1 MTKKIPKEP
10 DPLKPANH
18 LDIDNLETLRIM
30 SDPFRIQILKQMMS
44 PSTVKSIAT
53 ALNIPATKI
62 YYHINLLEQHK
73 LIRVVSTRIVSG
85 ILEKQY
91 HVTAYSFGAKDGLVN
106 AGGGTN
112 EAIALFEAGLENAKL
127 ELRRAHNEDLIG
139 PPDEHSETKDGD
151 RDVDF
156 SHGIMTLTADQSKQ
170 FRKRLNKLLTETWA
184 LNPDNAQRSDG
195 TQTYSFTVAFH
206 RTLDPR
212 TSKPAGASSRKKDIK
227 ARKA

>member
-1 MTKKIPKEP
+1 MTKKIAMSDNPI
-10 DPLKPANH
+10 KPANH
-18 LDIDNLETLRIM
+18 MDIDNIETLRIM
-30 SDPFRIQILKQMMS
+30 SDPFRIQILKQLMS
-44 PSTVKSIAT
+44 PSTVKSVAS

-73 LIRVVSTRIVSG
+73 LIRVISTRIVSG
-85 ILEKQY
+85 IVEKQY

-106 AGGGTN
+106 TGGGAN

-127 ELRRAHNEDLIG
+127 EIRRAHNEDLIG
-139 PPDEHSETKDGD
+139 PSDEHSEIKDGD

-184 LNPDNAQRSDG
+184 LNPENAQRQEG
-195 TQTYSFTVAFH
+195 TQAYCITVAFH

-212 TSKPAGASSRKKDIK
+212 PSKPPGASKNRAKAKKT
-227 ARKA
+227 

>member
-1 MTKKIPKEP
+1 MTKKIAKA
-10 DPLKPANH
+10 DSPLKPANH
-18 LDIDNLETLRIM
+18 MDIDNLETLRIM
-30 SDPFRIQILKQMMS
+30 SDPFRIQILKQLMG
-44 PSTVKSIAT
+44 PSTVKSVAS

-85 ILEKQY
+85 IVEKQY

-106 AGGGTN
+106 TGSGAN

-127 ELRRAHNEDLIG
+127 EIRRAHNEDLIG
-139 PPDEHSETKDGD
+139 PSDEHSEIKDGD

-156 SHGIMTLTADQSKQ
+156 SHGIMTLTAGQSKQ
-170 FRKRLNKLLTETWA
+170 FRKRLHKLLKDTWN
-184 LNPDNAQRSDG
+184 LNPDNAQRPEG
-195 TQTYSFTVAFH
+195 TQAYSITVTFH

-212 TSKPAGASSRKKDIK
+212 TSKPSGIGTGAK
-227 ARKA
+227 ARKS